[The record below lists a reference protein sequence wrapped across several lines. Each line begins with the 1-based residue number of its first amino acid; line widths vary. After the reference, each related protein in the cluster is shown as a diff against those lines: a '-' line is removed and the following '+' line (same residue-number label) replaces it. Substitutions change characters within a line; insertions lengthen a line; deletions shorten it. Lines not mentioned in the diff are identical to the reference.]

1 MQETRDWQRRSDDLD
16 ALLARCDCLVTA
28 DEMQA
33 AYTRLANA
41 VNARLAGRL
50 PVVLALMN
58 GGLVS
63 AGQLLPQLT
72 FPLELSYLHA
82 TRYRGATTGGALKWL
97 AQPDIALAG
106 REVLLIDDILD
117 EGYTLAA
124 VRDWCLDA
132 GAARVWIAV
141 ATDKQHD
148 RKVAG
153 LTADFTGLPVPD
165 RYIFGEG
172 MDYHGYFR
180 NLPGIY
186 ALPEGE

>member
-1 MQETRDWQRRSDDLD
+1 MQETLDWRQRSDDLD
-16 ALLARCDCLVTA
+16 ALLARCDCLIA
-28 DEMQA
+28 PEEMQA
-33 AYTRLANA
+33 TYSRLAEA
-41 VNARLAGRL
+41 INARLAGRL

-63 AGQLLPQLT
+63 AGQILPQLT

-97 AQPDIALAG
+97 AQPDIELAG
-106 REVLLIDDILD
+106 REVLLVDDILD
-117 EGYTLAA
+117 EGHTLAA
-124 VRDWCLDA
+124 VREWCLDA
-132 GAARVWIAV
+132 GASRVWIAV
-141 ATDKQHD
+141 ATDKRHE

-153 LTADFTGLPVPD
+153 LKADFCGVTVPD

-186 ALPEGE
+186 ALPDGE